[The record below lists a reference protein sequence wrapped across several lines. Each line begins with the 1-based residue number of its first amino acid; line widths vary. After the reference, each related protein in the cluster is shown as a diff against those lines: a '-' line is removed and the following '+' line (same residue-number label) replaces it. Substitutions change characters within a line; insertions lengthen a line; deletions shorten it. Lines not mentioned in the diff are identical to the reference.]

1 MRILLVNSSPKQRES
16 STYDLANIIIN
27 FVAQGTT
34 IDVIELNAMDL
45 PHVDSGYSEALCNPT
60 LMRCES
66 KGSLALSNKLIT
78 ELDSSDLVIITSPIH
93 NFSLPS
99 GLKCWIDHVV
109 RAGKTFDI
117 RSTGKHGLLKDKPV
131 YILTSSGGRFSG
143 EHSYQPD
150 YFIPYMKDVLGVIG
164 LKNLQFFSL
173 EGTAS
178 GEVNKE
184 KELTSERL
192 RKHLVGSNITALLN
206 ARFYQDK

>member
-16 STYDLANIIIN
+16 STYDLANIIIDY
-27 FVAQGTT
+27 VAQETA
-34 IDVIELNAMDL
+34 IDVVEQNVMDL
-45 PHVDSGYSEALCNPT
+45 PHVDSDYSEALCTPE

-66 KGSLALSNKLIT
+66 KGSLALSNKLIAA
-78 ELDSSDLVIITSPIH
+78 LDSSDLVIITSPIH

-109 RAGKTFDI
+109 RAGKTFYI
-117 RSTGKHGLLKDKPV
+117 SSTGKHGLLQNKPV

-143 EHSYQPD
+143 ENSYQPD

-164 LKNLQFFSL
+164 LEKLHFFSL

-178 GEVNKE
+178 KEVNKE
-184 KELTSERL
+184 KEVMIERL
-192 RKHLVGSNITALLN
+192 RKHLTGSNITAL
-206 ARFYQDK
+206 